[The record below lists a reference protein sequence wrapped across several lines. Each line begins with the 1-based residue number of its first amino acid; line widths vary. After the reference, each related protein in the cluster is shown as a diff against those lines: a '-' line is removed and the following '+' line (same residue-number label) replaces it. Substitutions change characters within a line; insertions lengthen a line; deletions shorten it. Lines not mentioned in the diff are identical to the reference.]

1 MIKMKSKDNIFV
13 NILFSLIWICKSYGA
28 NQGNMNGEY
37 TIANP
42 NLEALNKFST
52 LFDTYPNI
60 EYFDVYSP
68 PISTR

>member
-1 MIKMKSKDNIFV
+1 MTSKSSTFLK
-13 NILFSLIWICKSYGA
+13 ILFSLIWSCNTYGA